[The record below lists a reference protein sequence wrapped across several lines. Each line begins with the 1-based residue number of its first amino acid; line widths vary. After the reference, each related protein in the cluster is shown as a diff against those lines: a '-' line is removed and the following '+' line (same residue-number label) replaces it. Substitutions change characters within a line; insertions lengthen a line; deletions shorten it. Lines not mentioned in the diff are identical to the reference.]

1 MVLLFEPQTEPAA
14 GVFDT
19 VSAQNTFMSTTKLNA
34 VAVTKPSAINLMAS
48 RLSVEPAKLFET
60 LKSTVFQK
68 ATNEE
73 LLALVVVANEY
84 GLNPFLKEL
93 YAFPAKGGGIV
104 PIVSVDGWNKMLV
117 RQPDFDGIEFDF
129 AETEAG
135 ELVSC
140 TATIH
145 VKNRSH
151 PVKITEYMAECKR
164 NTEPWNNMPH
174 RMLRNRTL
182 CQASRIAFG
191 FSGVKHE
198 EEIIDVVSTVMPAEP
213 LKAIGAPAGDAKAEA
228 AAGLAPAEKKS
239 PQAELES
246 LCVTNGHTFD
256 AVQKWGVESG
266 NIEGADSM
274 AGFADVPNDVC
285 KRLLRAQ
292 AGLLKGL
299 EQVKKS

>member
-1 MVLLFEPQTEPAA
+1 MRPLVLLFEQEIEPAA
-14 GVFDT
+14 WLSDT
-19 VSAQNTFMSTTKLNA
+19 VSAQNTFMSTTKPNA
-34 VAVTKPSAINLMAS
+34 VALTKPSAINLMAS
-48 RLSVEPAKLFET
+48 RLSVEPLKLFDT
-60 LKSTVFQK
+60 LKATVFQK

-84 GLNPFLKEL
+84 GFNPFLKEL

-129 AETEAG
+129 TETEQG

-164 NTEPWNNMPH
+164 NTDPWNNMPH

-198 EEIIDVVSTVMPAEP
+198 EEIIDVVSTIM
-213 LKAIGAPAGDAKAEA
+213 
-228 AAGLAPAEKKS
+228 
-239 PQAELES
+239 
-246 LCVTNGHTFD
+246 
-256 AVQKWGVESG
+256 
-266 NIEGADSM
+266 
-274 AGFADVPNDVC
+274 
-285 KRLLRAQ
+285 
-292 AGLLKGL
+292 
-299 EQVKKS
+299 

>member
-1 MVLLFEPQTEPAA
+1 M
-14 GVFDT
+14 
-19 VSAQNTFMSTTKLNA
+19 SNQNKQALTT
-34 VAVTKPSAINLMAS
+34 TKPSAINLMAT
-48 RLSVEPAKLFET
+48 RLSVEPTKLFET

-73 LLALVVVANEY
+73 LLALVVVSNEY

-117 RQPDFDGIEFDF
+117 RQPDFDGIEFEFEHD
-129 AETEAG
+129 EENKP
-135 ELVSC
+135 VSC

-145 VKNRSH
+145 VKNRAH

-182 CQASRIAFG
+182 CQASRVAFG
-191 FSGVKHE
+191 FSGVRHE
-198 EEIIDVVSTVMPAEP
+198 EEADFINVEAAVMPAEP
-213 LKAIGAPAGDAKAEA
+213 LKKVATPEPKAE
-228 AAGLAPAEKKS
+228 GKT
-239 PQAELES
+239 PQAELEAVV
-246 LCVTNGHTFD
+246 VTAGFSFD
-256 AVQKWGVESG
+256 NLTKWGLETG

-274 AGFADVPNDVC
+274 TGFEDVPSEIC

-292 AGLLKGL
+292 AGLLSGL
-299 EQVKKS
+299 EKVKG

>member
-1 MVLLFEPQTEPAA
+1 
-14 GVFDT
+14 
-19 VSAQNTFMSTTKLNA
+19 
-34 VAVTKPSAINLMAS
+34 MAS
-48 RLSVEPAKLFET
+48 RMSVEPTKLFET
-60 LKSTVFQK
+60 LKATVFQK

-73 LLALVVVANEY
+73 LLALVVVANAY
-84 GLNPFLKEL
+84 NLNPFLKEL

-117 RQPDFDGIEFDF
+117 NQPDFDGIEFEF
-129 AETEAG
+129 ADDDSG
-135 ELVSC
+135 NLLSC

-164 NTEPWNNMPH
+164 NTDPWNNMPH

-182 CQASRIAFG
+182 CQASRVAFG

-198 EEIIDVVSTVMPAEP
+198 EETDAIAVDAVIVSSVPTTPAVEP
-213 LKAIGAPAGDAKAEA
+213 PKKIVAPDSKT
-228 AAGLAPAEKKS
+228 
-239 PQAELES
+239 PQAELEAV
-246 LCVTNGHTFD
+246 CITNGHTFD
-256 AVQKWGVESG
+256 ALVKWGLDTG

-274 AGFADVPNDVC
+274 AGFADVPTDIC

-292 AGLLKGL
+292 AGLLKSL
-299 EQVKKS
+299 EQLKPAKQ